1 MEKGTRILIF
11 TGGTL
16 GSWAT
21 SHIHQ
26 GDLLVGVDRGALFLI
41 QHGYKPNFALGDFD
55 SVSEEEK
62 NNIMKHAQTFSDCDP
77 IMKDQTDTEMAF
89 EWALEQQPG
98 EILLFGA
105 LGTRFDHSLAN
116 VQLLRRGLDKGISCR
131 IIDPYNELQLTNQQ
145 LLVQKGAYH
154 HVSLLP
160 LSLKVTGITLDGF
173 QYPLKDATLNLGDS
187 LGISNVLLS
196 EFGEIKIDSGL
207 LLVIQSKD

>member
-16 GSWAT
+16 DSWAT
-21 SHIHQ
+21 RHIRK
-26 GDLLVGVDRGALFLI
+26 GDVLVGVDRGALFLVE
-41 QHGYKPNFALGDFD
+41 HGYKPDYALGDFD

-62 NNIMKHAQTFSDCDP
+62 NNIMKYAQTFSDCDP
-77 IMKDQTDTEMAF
+77 VMKDQTDTEMAF
-89 EWALEQQPG
+89 EWALEQHPG
-98 EILLFGA
+98 EVLLLGA

-116 VQLLRRGLDKGISCR
+116 VHLLRRGLDKGISCR
-131 IIDPYNELQLTNQQ
+131 IIDPYNELRLTNQQ

-173 QYPLKDATLNLGDS
+173 QYPLQDATLNLGDS
-187 LGISNVLLS
+187 LGISNVLL
-196 EFGEIKIDSGL
+196 GESGKITISDGL